1 MIPTL
6 KKHQRILIAPL
17 HWGFGH
23 ATRCIPI
30 IDHLISS
37 GKDVA
42 IAGDSASFAM
52 LQRRY
57 PNLTSFELPSYNVRY
72 GSSMTLSMLLQ
83 GLKLMVTYRK
93 ELKEVDRIVKDWQPN
108 VIISDNRFGV
118 RHKDSHNI
126 YLTHQLNIQHKK

>member
-17 HWGFGH
+17 HWGLGH

-42 IAGDSASFAM
+42 LAGDSASFAI

-57 PNLTSFELPSYNVRY
+57 PNLPSFELPAYNVRY
-72 GSSMTLSMLLQ
+72 SRSMTLGILLQ
-83 GLKLMVTYRK
+83 GPKLMATYRK
-93 ELKEVDRIVKDWQPN
+93 ELKEVDRIVNDWQPD
-108 VIISDNRFGV
+108 VIISDNRF
-118 RHKDSHNI
+118 KLPFI
-126 YLTHQLNIQHKK
+126 